1 MAERIKQLLPA
12 SLEDESLTLSIDG
25 VRKVRDARTR
35 GRGDA
40 VYVDLTVHL
49 DGEVTLR
56 EAHEVADRIEE
67 ALKAAHPEIVD
78 VVVHP
83 EPAV

>member
-1 MAERIKQLLPA
+1 MA
-12 SLEDESLTLSIDG
+12 G
-25 VRKVRDARTR
+25 VKRVRGVRTR

-49 DGEVTLR
+49 DGAVTLR
-56 EAHEVADRIEE
+56 EAHEVADHIEE
-67 ALKAAHPEIVD
+67 TLKRAHPEIVD

-83 EPAV
+83 EPVS